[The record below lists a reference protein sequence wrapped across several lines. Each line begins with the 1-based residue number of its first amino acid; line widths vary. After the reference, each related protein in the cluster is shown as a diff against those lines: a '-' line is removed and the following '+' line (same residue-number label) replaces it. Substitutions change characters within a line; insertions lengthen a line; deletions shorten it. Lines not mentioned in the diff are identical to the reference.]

1 MLNVLSSTQSF
12 LESADE
18 KTYNTKQKIMPNFD
32 L

>member
-18 KTYNTKQKIMPNFD
+18 KTYNTKKTNVK